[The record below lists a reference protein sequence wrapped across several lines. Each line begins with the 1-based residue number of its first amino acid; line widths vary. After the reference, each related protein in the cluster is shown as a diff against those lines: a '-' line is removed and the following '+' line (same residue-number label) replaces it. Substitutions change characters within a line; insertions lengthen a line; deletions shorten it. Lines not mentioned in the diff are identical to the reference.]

1 MCNAPC
7 VHMLKNGSCHL
18 GFACGFCHFVHGRKK
33 KLDKSQ
39 RSILQEA
46 DTGQRLAIILPHIIQ
61 KMAQLA
67 DPEVGK
73 LAHMLR
79 QQLQLVT
86 ESSRENNDNFHKK
99 LRQVQIHRSLERMNC
114 SALFDLAMPAL
125 PENILQTFAAVQ
137 SQMFPFLSP
146 GEQMVLPEG
155 SVLKFWL

>member
-1 MCNAPC
+1 M
-7 VHMLKNGSCHL
+7 HL
-18 GFACGFCHFVHGRKK
+18 V
-33 KLDKSQ
+33 S
-39 RSILQEA
+39 
-46 DTGQRLAIILPHIIQ
+46 GQRLAIILPHIIQ

>member
-1 MCNAPC
+1 MVGNLGNQ
-7 VHMLKNGSCHL
+7 MHL
-18 GFACGFCHFVHGRKK
+18 V
-33 KLDKSQ
+33 S
-39 RSILQEA
+39 
-46 DTGQRLAIILPHIIQ
+46 GQRLAIILPHIIQ

>member
-1 MCNAPC
+1 
-7 VHMLKNGSCHL
+7 MLKNGSCHL